1 MTTAIATP
9 PATHCA
15 APGLPVTQHHR
26 VDTLVSDVRREFTG
40 LNPGES
46 AFYESDCDASVVV
59 GRRVPDSPTRFVAT
73 ITTASGH
80 VVATRVGSLSLMV
93 LMVAGC
99 VVVGAAATSQRYHD
113 SHPLAHTVTTHHP
126 PMKGR

>member
-1 MTTAIATP
+1 MTATIASP
-9 PATHCA
+9 PVTHCA
-15 APGLPVTQHHR
+15 APGLPVTQHYR
-26 VDTLVSDVRREFTG
+26 VDTLVSDVRRELTG

-59 GRRVPDSPTRFVAT
+59 VRRVPGSPTRFVAT

-80 VVATRVGSLSLMV
+80 VLAPRFGSLPLMV

-99 VVVGAAATSQRYHD
+99 VVVGAVATSERYQE
-113 SHPLAHTVTTHHP
+113 SHPLAHTVTPHHP
-126 PMKGR
+126 SMKGR